1 MSLLVVESG
10 PERGR
15 QYPISE
21 SPLLIGRHPEC
32 HIVLEL
38 SSVSRYHAE
47 IFQEGKQV
55 FVKDRKSRNK
65 TFLNNEPIEGTVPLR
80 SGDQIRICEVAFRFR
95 GEDQIATQPL
105 SQERSSGG
113 VFSLEAD
120 ESETG
125 STIMKLD
132 ISPGG
137 VAPVAASPEAKL
149 AALLEINRSI
159 AKALALDDV
168 LPKVLDGLFRIFI
181 QADRGFIVLKGPND
195 ELIPRWMK
203 TRRDTGDETIRVSK
217 TIINEVLNAKEA
229 ILSADAAVDDRF
241 EMSQSIADFR
251 IRSMMCAPLINSE
264 GEPLGVLQIDTLD
277 QRKKFV
283 GEDLEILIS
292 VAGQAGIAINNA
304 QLHEQALRQRAIERD
319 LELAHEV
326 QRGFLPTQSPEIPG
340 YVFYDYYQPANHVG
354 GDYYDYVT
362 LPDGRLA
369 IIVADVVGHGV
380 AAALLMAKLSAEAR
394 YCLAMKP
401 DPATALTE
409 LNQRFCGPRSDQFAT
424 LIMVVLDLE
433 NHTATI
439 VNAGHMAPIRRRR
452 NGTVDEVAEEIG
464 NVPVGI
470 MEGVEYE
477 QAVIQLEPGDTLTLY
492 TDGINEA
499 MDSRDACYTIERMH
513 EQIRAFEGGMSGYG
527 ENLIDDVRRFMD
539 RIPQNDDMCLV
550 CFSRELE

>member
-47 IFQEGKQV
+47 VFQEGKQV

-105 SQERSSGG
+105 SKERSSGG

-304 QLHEQALRQRAIERD
+304 QLLRTGPPPTSDRAGSRTGS
-319 LELAHEV
+319 
-326 QRGFLPTQSPEIPG
+326 RSPTRLSPHSIPEIPG

-354 GDYYDYVT
+354 GDYYDYIT

-433 NHTATI
+433 ETYRHDRQ
-439 VNAGHMAPIRRRR
+439 RRTH
-452 NGTVDEVAEEIG
+452 G
-464 NVPVGI
+464 PHS
-470 MEGVEYE
+470 
-477 QAVIQLEPGDTLTLY
+477 P
-492 TDGINEA
+492 
-499 MDSRDACYTIERMH
+499 
-513 EQIRAFEGGMSGYG
+513 
-527 ENLIDDVRRFMD
+527 
-539 RIPQNDDMCLV
+539 PP
-550 CFSRELE
+550 